1 MMSTFHDSSFSSMTG
16 LAVWVIPI
24 LKIKIVGTGV
34 VRDPD
39 QNPDQETRIALSS
52 HISHILR

>member
-1 MMSTFHDSSFSSMTG
+1 MTG